1 MPDITITC
9 PDGAFSAY
17 LASPAGN
24 SGGGVLVIQEIFGV
38 NKDMRDHC
46 DHLAS
51 QGYFALCPD
60 IFWRQEP
67 GIQITDQTDEEWAKA
82 FELYQGFDVEKGV
95 ADPERICIIGASYGG
110 YAALM
115 EAARNS
121 DLFRCAVSFAGVA
134 DLPYLL
140 STMRKYY
147 NDEYLE
153 KYWGEGDKD
162 LESRSPLHLAD
173 GVEIPVLLVHGS
185 EDRRVRVQHVGL
197 NQQQGE
203 DAHLFAPNGFLDD
216 NWWHR
221 AFWVYGRSVQG
232 GPGYGQTG
240 HSAPSGKI
248 MVVDHENLYTV
259 LSSSQGGNK
268 AASAGADDKDVYL
281 DIPG

>member
-95 ADPERICIIGASYGG
+95 ADLKVALAQLRTVDGCTGKAGTVGFCLGGLLAYLMAAESDADCNVSYYGVGIDERLAAADGITAPTILHIAEEDGFVPKDAQAKIKDGLGGQPNITIHSYPGVDH
-110 YAALM
+110 AF
-115 EAARNS
+115 ARH
-121 DLFRCAVSFAGVA
+121 AGVNYDDA
-134 DLPYLL
+134 AA
-140 STMRKYY
+140 K
-147 NDEYLE
+147 
-153 KYWGEGDKD
+153 
-162 LESRSPLHLAD
+162 LAD
-173 GVEIPVLLVHGS
+173 S
-185 EDRRVRVQHVGL
+185 RTMDC
-197 NQQQGE
+197 
-203 DAHLFAPNGFLDD
+203 F
-216 NWWHR
+216 
-221 AFWVYGRSVQG
+221 
-232 GPGYGQTG
+232 
-240 HSAPSGKI
+240 
-248 MVVDHENLYTV
+248 
-259 LSSSQGGNK
+259 K
-268 AASAGADDKDVYL
+268 ASLG
-281 DIPG
+281 